1 MNKAEL
7 ISHVANYAKISKK
20 AAAAAVDAFV
30 DAVKQTLKKGSEL
43 RLVGFGTFGVKKRK
57 ARKGRNPKTGAEIQI
72 PAQKVP
78 FFRPSSELKNLL
90 KK

>member
-7 ISHVANYAKISKK
+7 IDHVAGKAKISKK
-20 AAAAAVDAFV
+20 AAASAVDAFI
-30 DAVKQTLKKGSEL
+30 DAVRQTLKKGDEL

-57 ARKGRNPKTGAEIQI
+57 QRKGRNPRTGAEITI

-78 FFRPSSELKNLL
+78 FFRPSSELKNLV

>member
-7 ISHVANYAKISKK
+7 IEHVATKAKITKK

-30 DAVKQTLKKGSEL
+30 DAVKTTLKKGGEL

-57 ARKGRNPKTGAEIQI
+57 ARKGRNPRTGETIKI

-78 FFRPSSELKNLL
+78 FFRPSSELRRLV

>member
-7 ISHVANYAKISKK
+7 INHIASKAEISKT
-20 AAAAAVDAFV
+20 AASSAVDAFI
-30 DAVKQTLKKGSEL
+30 DAVKTVLKKGDEL

-57 ARKGRNPKTGAEIQI
+57 PRKGRNPRTGEEIKI

-78 FFRPSSELKNLL
+78 FFRPSSELKKLV
-90 KK
+90 K

>member
-7 ISHVANYAKISKK
+7 ITYVADKAKITKK
-20 AAAAAVDAFV
+20 AANAAVDAFIE
-30 DAVKQTLKKGSEL
+30 AVKTSLKKGKEV

-57 ARKGRNPKTGAEIQI
+57 ARKGRNPRTGEVIKI

-78 FFRPSSELKNLL
+78 FFRPSSELKRLT
-90 KK
+90 K

>member
-7 ISHVANYAKISKK
+7 IDHVAGKAKISKK
-20 AAAAAVDAFV
+20 AASEAVGAFI
-30 DAVKQTLKKGSEL
+30 DAVRQTLKRGEEL

-57 ARKGRNPKTGAEIQI
+57 QRKGRNPRTGAEITI

-78 FFRPSSELKNLL
+78 FFRPSSELKNII

>member
-7 ISHVANYAKISKK
+7 IDYVANNAKISKK

-57 ARKGRNPKTGAEIQI
+57 ARKGRNPKTGAEINI

-78 FFRPSSELKNLL
+78 FFRPSSDLKNIL